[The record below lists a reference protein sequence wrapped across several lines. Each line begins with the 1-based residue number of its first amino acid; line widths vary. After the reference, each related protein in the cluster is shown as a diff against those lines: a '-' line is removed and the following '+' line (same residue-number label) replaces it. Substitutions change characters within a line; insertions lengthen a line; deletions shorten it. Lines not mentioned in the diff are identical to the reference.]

1 MNVKPEN
8 MMELIYGAPNY
19 VVNDAIA
26 WYSSSTFPDNVPDSV
41 YRYITDTLQMTM
53 EQVYAMIPG
62 YIPGS
67 GTGSG
72 SGTGTGS
79 TPSAPAEPEVDTR
92 YHFSVSLG
100 YRQELIDA
108 ELERKGLSYS
118 DKLQPLEVAK

>member
-1 MNVKPEN
+1 MMSIISGAPDNVK
-8 MMELIYGAPNY
+8 A
-19 VVNDAIA
+19 DAFL
-26 WYSSSTFPDNVPDSV
+26 WYNSSTFPDNVPPSV
-41 YRYITDTLQMTM
+41 YDFITITLGMSM
-53 EQVYAMIPG
+53 DEFYAMIPG
-62 YIPGS
+62 YTP

-72 SGTGTGS
+72 SGSGTGS
-79 TPSAPAEPEVDTR
+79 IPSTPAEPEVDTR